1 MDTYGIVDLV
11 YNKNRSDALDAIND
25 VLYAKAHSAL
35 ENYKEVVAQSYF
47 AGLGNNDEV
56 ESSPETTEEQ

>member
-1 MDTYGIVDLV
+1 MNSSQIVDLI

-35 ENYKEVVAQSYF
+35 ENYKEVVANSYF
-47 AGLGNNDEV
+47 ATAEDDVN
-56 ESSPETTEEQ
+56 SSPDTEEQ

>member
-1 MDTYGIVDLV
+1 MDSSQIVDLI

-35 ENYKEVVAQSYF
+35 ENYKEVVANSYF
-47 AGLGNNDEV
+47 VTSDNDDEN
-56 ESSPETTEEQ
+56 SSTENEEQ